1 MNNSIEQSY
10 CTSWRERTQ
19 HVVVLVRKES
29 EFKGKPN
36 QKRLEFISGLVKG
49 WFLGGFVAAM
59 DEFSR
64 HVVCEK
70 CGHKEI
76 QD

>member
-1 MNNSIEQSY
+1 MNTSIEHCY
-10 CTSWRERTQ
+10 CTSCRERTQ
-19 HVVVLVRKES
+19 HVVVLVRKKS
-29 EFKGKPN
+29 EFVGKPN

-49 WFLGGFVAAM
+49 WFLGGFIAAM